1 VRGDRIR
8 RAVAGERGGYELLKG
23 TRRAS
28 GEPWEAAYNQ
38 SGRLV
43 DFSRVRAQMMRAR
56 LDRYGKL
63 EPRLHA
69 RVRGGGTD
77 RLSVAVWLR
86 AGALVKPTKDE
97 RREARTPARGE
108 GPTRKAY
115 ADQARSVVARYGLD
129 SASRKLRVDGAAPV
143 IFAEVDRQTI
153 RRLAD
158 AREVSKIFLYE
169 RDGAEDL
176 TDSIAI
182 AQSDDAHALGYTGA
196 G

>member
-1 VRGDRIR
+1 LFTPGNRRIDADLEVPFFVVDSTVRFPSAVKVETYSRISVRGDRIR

-28 GEPWEAAYNQ
+28 GKPWEAAYDQ

-43 DFSRVRAQMMRAR
+43 DFTRVRAQMMRAR

-86 AGALVKPTKDE
+86 AGALGKPAKDE
-97 RREARTPARGE
+97 RREARAPHRGE
-108 GPTRKAY
+108 GPALKAY

-143 IFAEVDRQTI
+143 ILAE
-153 RRLAD
+153 
-158 AREVSKIFLYE
+158 
-169 RDGAEDL
+169 
-176 TDSIAI
+176 
-182 AQSDDAHALGYTGA
+182 
-196 G
+196 